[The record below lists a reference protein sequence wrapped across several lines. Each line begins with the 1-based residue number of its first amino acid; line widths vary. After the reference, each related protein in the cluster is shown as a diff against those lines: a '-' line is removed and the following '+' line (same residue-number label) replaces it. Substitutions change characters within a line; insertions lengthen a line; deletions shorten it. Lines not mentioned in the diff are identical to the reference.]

1 MIETVSLTFIVEM
14 TILFAGFVAWISMVA
29 YGMNAI
35 ERRLNPSDVLEA
47 QESKAA
53 EQAVEL

>member
-1 MIETVSLTFIVEM
+1 MIETVSLTFLVEM
-14 TILFAGFVAWISMVA
+14 TILFAGFVTWISMVA

-47 QESKAA
+47 QERNAA
-53 EQAVEL
+53 EQAVEV